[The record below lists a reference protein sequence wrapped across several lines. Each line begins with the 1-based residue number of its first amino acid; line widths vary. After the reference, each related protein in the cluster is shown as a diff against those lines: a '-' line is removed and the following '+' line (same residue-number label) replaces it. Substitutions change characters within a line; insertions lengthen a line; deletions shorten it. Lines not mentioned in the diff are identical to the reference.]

1 MMSPLNILGF
11 YKNIFCSLRIF
22 PTTTPIEEV
31 NIEQKNKNIIKKNQY
46 NKETLWDSDYHI
58 LKATVLLQFATFKII
73 TKNHI

>member
-11 YKNIFCSLRIF
+11 YKNIFFLRIF

-46 NKETLWDSDYHI
+46 NNETLWDSNYHI
-58 LKATVLLQFATFKII
+58 LKATVLLQFGTFKII